1 MDADQLAVEHLAWV
15 RNVVWRRWG
24 RVVRH
29 HDLEDMYQA
38 GTVGLLEAA
47 RRFDQSRGVGFK
59 TFATPRV
66 FGAVVDHLRKI
77 QGRRRQR
84 PALSY
89 CDELPETAAQPWS
102 VESEVARVRAATM
115 ARLRRVMPTRLARMA
130 LMRSFDGMKL
140 QEIGDVFGTSDSYVS
155 KLLEPVR
162 EYVVS
167 AIESECA

>member
-1 MDADQLAVEHLAWV
+1 
-15 RNVVWRRWG
+15 
-24 RVVRH
+24 
-29 HDLEDMYQA
+29 
-38 GTVGLLEAA
+38 
-47 RRFDQSRGVGFK
+47 
-59 TFATPRV
+59 
-66 FGAVVDHLRKI
+66 
-77 QGRRRQR
+77 
-84 PALSY
+84 
-89 CDELPETAAQPWS
+89 
-102 VESEVARVRAATM
+102 M